1 VRWVGRIYKVDF
13 YFGLAGCFQMVLS
26 YAAQGGAGRGGA
38 GRGGAGERLSFTVL
52 YEKLWYIVGNIF
64 ERFFLNAGSLRSSA

>member
-1 VRWVGRIYKVDF
+1 MRWVGRIYKVDF

-26 YAAQGGAGRGGA
+26 YAARRGA

-64 ERFFLNAGSLRSSA
+64 ERFFLNVGSLRSSA